1 MKTKQRLLA
10 FGMIILANIVGF
22 NSMAQDT
29 NETGSSLSLGL
40 PALALIKTDAA
51 PINLTLTTTVAGEMV
66 AASVT
71 NTAARIKVTSII
83 AGTGTRSISGAVTAG
98 TPPANTYLKMTPIVN
113 PAPNF
118 VGTSGNVTA
127 VEYDLTSGV
136 AAGSKEIVTG
146 IGSCYSG
153 TTPTDGYAIKYEFGI
168 LNAGAFGDIRATA
181 GAAMTVTFTISDES
195 VI

>member
-10 FGMIILANIVGF
+10 VSMIILANIAGF

-51 PINLTLTTTVAGEMV
+51 PLNLTLTTSVAGEMV
-66 AASVT
+66 AASVV
-71 NTAARIKVTSII
+71 NTTARIRVTSIV
-83 AGTGTRSISGAVTAG
+83 ASGTRSISGAVTAG
-98 TPPANTYLKMTPIVN
+98 TPPVNTYLKMTPFVN

-118 VGTSGNVTA
+118 VGTPGTVTA
-127 VEYDLTSGV
+127 VEYDLTEGS
-136 AAGSKEIVTG
+136 AGGAKEIVTG

-153 TTPTDGYAIKYEFGI
+153 TGATDGYAIKYEFGI
-168 LNAGAFGDIRATA
+168 LNAGDFGDIRATA
-181 GAAMTVTFTISDES
+181 GTAMTVTFTISTES
-195 VI
+195 